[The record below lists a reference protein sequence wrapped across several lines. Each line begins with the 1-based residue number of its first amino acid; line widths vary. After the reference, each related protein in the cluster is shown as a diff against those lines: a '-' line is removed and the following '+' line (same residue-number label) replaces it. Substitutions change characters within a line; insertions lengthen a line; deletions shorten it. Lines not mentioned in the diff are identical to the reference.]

1 MSAKLVPLPLGDP
14 PGIQVST
21 TALKVIDPKLT
32 IEQAGEILANAVSM
46 GDTVRWWV
54 GDLLLYAESRWGE
67 ESAQLLDATRLSEH
81 QLTKYRWVAE
91 KVRPSLRRENL
102 SFSHHELVAAQ
113 TPDDQARLLAMAE
126 AGGQSVAQFREAI
139 RDHKALFEE
148 QRPPTMQVVMDQPT
162 STVDAVRGLRF
173 VKETLRTVAGTSAEA
188 SDALRLPEAAR
199 GVDNALRVVSRAAL
213 LEDVLAAASELLAA
227 GQPQTGLPEPAVIV
241 PSGPW
246 DKLSA
251 AVVTTTERRAH
262 GNH

>member
-102 SFSHHELVAAQ
+102 SFSHHEQIAAQ
-113 TPDDQARLLAMAE
+113 PPPDQERLLALAE
-126 AGGQSVAQFREAI
+126 TGGMSVATFREAI
-139 RDHKALFEE
+139 RDHKEFEN
-148 QRPPTMQVVMDQPT
+148 PPEPKTQIVMNQPT
-162 STVDAVRGLRF
+162 AAVDAMRGLR
-173 VKETLRTVAGTSAEA
+173 KARETLRDVAARSPQVSEA
-188 SDALRLPEAAR
+188 YDVPDAIR
-199 GVDNALRVVSRAAL
+199 GVDQAAKAVRRVDL
-213 LEDVLAAASELLAA
+213 LEEVLDAARACRET
-227 GQPQTGLPEPAVIV
+227 GVTQTHLPDPAVIV

-246 DKLSA
+246 DTLSDA
-251 AVVTTTERRAH
+251 IDRATEGRTR
-262 GNH
+262 